1 MYQSYMGC
9 DGALYA
15 FSLFIPTI
23 IQSMGTLS
31 FRSRRRRSLTLLGYK
46 NTHAQLLS
54 VPPYAVAAV
63 VTISVG
69 YIADRT
75 GKRGKCGP
83 TTNTLPTNTR
93 TGYCNMVM
101 SVFGITGFAMLLGS
115 GNPQIQYAGTFL
127 GAMGIY
133 PCIPNTIS

>member
-1 MYQSYMGC
+1 MRSYMGC

-23 IQSMGTLS
+23 IQQM
-31 FRSRRRRSLTLLGYK
+31 GYK

-63 VTISVG
+63 VTITVG

-75 GKRGKCGP
+75 GKRGNGIPSEVICNADRLEATATWLCLFLELLALLCCWVP
-83 TTNTLPTNTR
+83 ETHTSNTLEHSWEPWASILAFQTQSRAFYWHSRVVN
-93 TGYCNMVM
+93 G
-101 SVFGITGFAMLLGS
+101 
-115 GNPQIQYAGTFL
+115 
-127 GAMGIY
+127 
-133 PCIPNTIS
+133 